1 MLWIISEFLL
11 IRIILV
17 QELPIFRPA
26 WIFFLLLILFVG
38 CLGFGLLLAI
48 VGLRQGHLL
57 SRFCAV
63 LSVSVL
69 ACAAFWFFRPLHGY
83 DIQHVHPRLRAL
95 QQPYQNVKTHLY
107 LDGGSIGIE
116 IIDRNGQREQF
127 ALPVEVTVNP
137 ANEKWTTAYKQ
148 VYIGA
153 ILKTDPNAV
162 EITEPENNKWMLA
175 SILQVYPKRI
185 YQDDLAL
192 MSLGR
197 RPVDVMRCF
206 IEKAAGGK

>member
-1 MLWIISEFLL
+1 
-11 IRIILV
+11 
-17 QELPIFRPA
+17 
-26 WIFFLLLILFVG
+26 
-38 CLGFGLLLAI
+38 
-48 VGLRQGHLL
+48 
-57 SRFCAV
+57 
-63 LSVSVL
+63 
-69 ACAAFWFFRPLHGY
+69 
-83 DIQHVHPRLRAL
+83 
-95 QQPYQNVKTHLY
+95 

-162 EITEPENNKWMLA
+162 EITDPENTKWMLA
-175 SILQVYPKRI
+175 SVLCVYPKRT